1 MTKAT
6 ILVVD
11 DDQIE
16 VLLSTTWLQNAGYE
30 VLQAASGDEAADILR
45 TGTHIDLV
53 LTDWNMP
60 GSRLDGI
67 GLAKLAGAL
76 HPELPV
82 VLRTTN
88 HEAADHVPSVI
99 PPITIIYKAYS
110 PKNLPELVG
119 RLLKQGISTL
129 GQS

>member
-16 VLLSTTWLQNAGYE
+16 VLLSTTWLENAGYE
-30 VLQAASGDEAADILR
+30 VLQAASGDEAADLLR

-67 GLAKLAGAL
+67 GLAKFARDRD
-76 HPELPV
+76 PECPII
-82 VLRTTN
+82 LRTAN
-88 HEAADHVPSVI
+88 NDAADRVPSI
-99 PPITIIYKAYS
+99 NPPIKIIYKPYS
-110 PKNLPELVG
+110 PKDLPELVALSL
-119 RLLKQGISTL
+119 R
-129 GQS
+129 